1 MQGTENTAALLGR
14 VAMSVLFIHGGW
26 GKLLAP
32 AATQAML
39 ASHHLPMV
47 KYGWM
52 LAVAVE
58 LGGGLALLFGL
69 FTRPVGL
76 LLAIWCVATAL
87 IAHTNLA
94 DRNQEIHLLKNM
106 AMMGGFLYVAA
117 FGAGAWSLD
126 ARWSRRVVHRW
137 RRWSGPYTRAL
148 SKSSSWT
155 AD

>member
-1 MQGTENTAALLGR
+1 MQGTENTATLLGR
-14 VAMSVLFIHGGW
+14 VAMSLLFIHSGW

-76 LLAIWCVATAL
+76 VLAIWCVATAL

-94 DRNQEIHLLKNM
+94 DRNQEIHLLKT
-106 AMMGGFLYVAA
+106 
-117 FGAGAWSLD
+117 
-126 ARWSRRVVHRW
+126 W
-137 RRWSGPYTRAL
+137 R
-148 SKSSSWT
+148 
-155 AD
+155 